1 MKQWKKLWKNENII
15 WWKWSLC
22 CCVLSSFFPFF
33 QGWDDVSFHGSKQ
46 IPTPNID
53 GLANNGVILNN
64 YYVSPICSPSRS
76 TIMTGKYPIHTGK
89 YLLQPVKYLVYTCR
103 QLSVI
108 SFAIQISL
116 ALAWEL
122 ILLI

>member
-1 MKQWKKLWKNENII
+1 M
-15 WWKWSLC
+15 
-22 CCVLSSFFPFF
+22 
-33 QGWDDVSFHGSKQ
+33 SFHGSKQ

-53 GLANNGVILNN
+53 GLAKNGVILNN

-108 SFAIQISL
+108 SFVIQIFPCSSL
-116 ALAWEL
+116 RINFIDIDHEKKKRKERNL
-122 ILLI
+122 ISN